1 MRDIG
6 LRIRE
11 ARLAKQLKQEEL
23 AALLEVSS
31 YSVVSKWEVGKA
43 RPDCVTL
50 LRICEVLNIS
60 PNQLLGFN
68 MNVDTPTL
76 NEWAI
81 LHKYR
86 DIDEIGKDAVSAVL
100 DAEYRRVVKPKKAR
114 LLRLDFYNYPASAG
128 TGNFLETE
136 TPDEILVKECS
147 EAEDADYVIPIS
159 GDSMEPTY
167 HSGDKV
173 FVEKCDSVE
182 IGEVGIFEHQG
193 CLIKDG
199 QGPVLDYA
207 VFLNVAEVGNLL
219 DDLVFKRLV
228 AAQDQDAGVDSHSL
242 QFFYGM
248 LCGL

>member
-1 MRDIG
+1 MKAFGEKIK
-6 LRIRE
+6 E
-11 ARLAKQLKQEEL
+11 ARLAQHLNQEEL
-23 AALLEVSS
+23 AERIGSKYRSVST
-31 YSVVSKWEVGKA
+31 WENGTAK
-43 RPDCVTL
+43 PDYPTL
-50 LRICEVLNIS
+50 IRLCEVLKTS
-60 PNQLLGFN
+60 PNYLLGFDLS
-68 MNVDTPTL
+68 VDTPSL
-76 NEWAI
+76 AEWAI

-100 DAEYRRVVKPKKAR
+100 DAEYKRVIKPKKAR

-182 IGEVGIFEHQG
+182 IGEVGIFVVNGDAYIKELG
-193 CLIKDG
+193 NRCLISHNSAYKPIKLGSSDSIYCCG
-199 QGPVLDYA
+199 RVL
-207 VFLNVAEVGNLL
+207 
-219 DDLVFKRLV
+219 
-228 AAQDQDAGVDSHSL
+228 GVVEE
-242 QFFYGM
+242 
-248 LCGL
+248 

>member
-1 MRDIG
+1 MKAFGEKIK
-6 LRIRE
+6 E
-11 ARLAKQLKQEEL
+11 ARLAQHLNQEEL
-23 AALLEVSS
+23 AERIG
-31 YSVVSKWEVGKA
+31 SKYRSISTWENGTAK
-43 RPDCVTL
+43 PDYATL
-50 LRICEVLNIS
+50 VRLCEVLKTS
-60 PNQLLGFN
+60 PNHLLGFDLSI
-68 MNVDTPTL
+68 DTPSLT
-76 NEWAI
+76 EWAI

-100 DAEYRRVVKPKKAR
+100 DAEYKRVIKPKKAR

-182 IGEVGIFEHQG
+182 IGEVGIFVVNGDAYIKELG
-193 CLIKDG
+193 NKCLISHNEAYKPKKLSSDDSVYCCG
-199 QGPVLDYA
+199 RVL
-207 VFLNVAEVGNLL
+207 
-219 DDLVFKRLV
+219 
-228 AAQDQDAGVDSHSL
+228 GVVED
-242 QFFYGM
+242 
-248 LCGL
+248 

>member
-1 MRDIG
+1 MKSIG
-6 LRIRE
+6 LRLKE
-11 ARLAKQLKQEEL
+11 ARLAKNLKQEEL
-23 AALLEVSS
+23 AELIGAKSPSAVST
-31 YSVVSKWEVGKA
+31 WEVGKA
-43 RPDCVTL
+43 KPDCVTL
-50 LRICEVLNIS
+50 LRICEVLHIS

-68 MNVDTPTL
+68 VNVDTPTL

-182 IGEVGIFEHQG
+182 IGEVGIFVVNGDAYIKELG
-193 CLIKDG
+193 NRCLISHNTAYKPIKLGTSDSVYCCG
-199 QGPVLDYA
+199 RVL
-207 VFLNVAEVGNLL
+207 
-219 DDLVFKRLV
+219 
-228 AAQDQDAGVDSHSL
+228 GVVEE
-242 QFFYGM
+242 
-248 LCGL
+248 